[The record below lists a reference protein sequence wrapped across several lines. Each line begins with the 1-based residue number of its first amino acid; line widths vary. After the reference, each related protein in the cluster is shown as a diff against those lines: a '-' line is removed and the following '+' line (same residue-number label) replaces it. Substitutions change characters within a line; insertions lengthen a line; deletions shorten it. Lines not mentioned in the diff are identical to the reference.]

1 MNKISTD
8 QQVLILSLLVEGN
21 SLRSI
26 TRITGIHRTTVMNLL
41 VSAGDKAQQIMDND
55 MRNIQSN
62 FIEVDEIWAYVGK
75 KQKNLNF
82 TERYYENE
90 LGDQYTFVAIDSETK
105 LIPCHLT
112 GKRTAE
118 NTFEFMSN
126 LRSRV
131 TSRFQLSSD
140 SFAPYH
146 NAVCSVFKND
156 IDYAQL
162 HKEYHEP
169 FENQKRYSPAKLK
182 KVNIIPLIGN
192 PDLKHISTSYIERQ
206 NLTMRMGMRR
216 FTRLTNAFSKK
227 LENLKSAISLH
238 FFHYNYIREHK
249 TLKMT
254 PCMKAGLTRNFVT
267 WEQFLGLEE
276 MRMAS

>member
-1 MNKISTD
+1 MNKLSTD
-8 QQVLILSLLVEGN
+8 QQVLILSALVEGN

-26 TRITGIHRTTVMNLL
+26 TRITGVHRTTITNLL
-41 VSAGDKAQQIMDND
+41 ISAGKKAQEIMDND
-55 MRNIQSN
+55 FRNIQSN
-62 FIEVDEIWAYVGK
+62 FVEVDEIWAYVGK

-140 SFAPYH
+140 SFAPYL
-146 NAVCSVFKND
+146 NAVSSVFKND

-162 HKEYHEP
+162 HKEFHEP
-169 FENQKRYSPAKLK
+169 FQAEKRYSPAKLK

-267 WEQFLGLEE
+267 WERFLGMEE
-276 MRMAS
+276 MRKAV